1 MLIYTHSVGETQIDG
16 KGDLI
21 MMEIGIPRKL
31 DELGR
36 LVIPKE
42 LRKLY
47 HINRKETV
55 VMISTVDGILIK
67 NPDYEVV
74 RITKKEKR

>member
-1 MLIYTHSVGETQIDG
+1 MLIYTHSVGETQIDR
-16 KGDLI
+16 KGGWE
-21 MMEIGIPRKL
+21 MMGIGIPRKL